1 MKSIRLSFSQES
13 INNAI
18 KQVEHYKRS
27 LANKNEEFVRKLA
40 ELGIDVA
47 RVEIMHTKGDADK
60 PVLFETKVNS
70 FGLFKQA
77 IINMSGQEVLF
88 IEFGAGVH
96 FNGPAGSSPHPKGE
110 EFGYVI
116 GSYGYGQGTKD
127 YWYYVDE
134 SGARLRSYGTEASM
148 PMYKASLA
156 IMMEIQRIAKE
167 VYGSWS

>member
-1 MKSIRLSFSQES
+1 MKSIRLSFSHES
-13 INNAI
+13 INDAI
-18 KQVEHYKRS
+18 KQIQQYKQS
-27 LANKNEEFVRKLA
+27 LASKNEEFVRKLA
-40 ELGIDVA
+40 ELGINVA
-47 RVEIMHTKGDADK
+47 RVEIMHTKGDSNR

-70 FGLFKQA
+70 FGMFKQA
-77 IINMSGQEVLF
+77 IINMSGQDVLF

-96 FNGPAGSSPHPKGE
+96 YNGAVGSSPHPKGE

-116 GSYGYGQGTKD
+116 GSYGFGQGAKD

-134 SGARLRSYGTEASM
+134 SGAARKSYGTEASM